1 MEKVAKDVQDFS
13 TPNESRIEH
22 ILIVRSYAHLRE
34 VFKAFEESFQQ
45 NPIDHFKDM
54 HLSPDLISSAR
65 HIGMYI
71 DNTFFK
77 LLNFKTNN
85 TLSSKLQRIVY

>member
-22 ILIVRSYAHLRE
+22 ILTVRSYAHLRE
-34 VFKAFEESFQQ
+34 AFKAFEESFQQ

-54 HLSPDLISSAR
+54 NLSSDLISSAR
-65 HIGMYI
+65 HIGMYT
-71 DNTFFK
+71 DNIISQ
-77 LLNFKTNN
+77 LLNFRN
-85 TLSSKLQRIVY
+85 